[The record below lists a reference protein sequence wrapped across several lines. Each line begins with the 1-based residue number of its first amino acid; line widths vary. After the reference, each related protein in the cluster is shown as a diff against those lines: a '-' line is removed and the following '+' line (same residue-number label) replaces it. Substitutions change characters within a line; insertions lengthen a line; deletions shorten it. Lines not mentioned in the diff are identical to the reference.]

1 MRFSSRPA
9 RQLALAAGLLG
20 FASLT
25 ACNKGGGDFAKTKSG
40 IEYKIFKKVG
50 SSYERRE
57 IGPEGDPTYKD
68 RIGKFLLGHM
78 RYTTGKDSVLQN
90 TRRDVGMAVPLPLQE
105 LRQKGAPDEALSLLQ
120 PGDSGV
126 FRFQVDSLIKPK
138 SGQPVPSFLRR
149 GGNVVMMYVATT
161 NKLMT
166 SEEATAMQPD
176 LQKAQAKI
184 MASPEYAKRMQAQ
197 QEVQKKMQKEAQAK
211 MMASPEYAKQM
222 QAQKEAQAK
231 ALARP
236 EVQAQLKK
244 DDAVLQDY
252 IKKNNLTMQK
262 TASGIYY
269 QVLKPGTGP
278 KPTNGQTVSVNYS
291 GTLLSG
297 KEFDSSA
304 KAGKPID
311 FPIGQGQVIP
321 GWDEGIALLNK
332 GSRAILLI
340 PSSLAYGPRAMGTDI
355 PADSPLKF
363 EVELVD
369 VQ

>member
-1 MRFSSRPA
+1 MRFSSRSA
-9 RQLALAAGLLG
+9 RQLALAAGVLS

-25 ACNKGGGDFAKTKSG
+25 ACNKDGGDFAKTKSG

-50 SSYERRE
+50 NSYERRD
-57 IGPEGDPTYKD
+57 INPDGDPTYKD

-78 RYTTGKDSVLQN
+78 QYRTGKDSVLQN
-90 TRRDVGMAVPLPLQE
+90 TRRDVGLPVPLPLQE
-105 LRQKGAPDEALSLLQ
+105 LKQKGAPDEALSLLQ

-138 SGQPVPSFLRR
+138 SGQPVPPFLRR

-161 NKLMT
+161 GKLIDQA
-166 SEEATAMQPD
+166 EAQAMQPE
-176 LQKAQAKI
+176 LQKRAMAAQLKQR
-184 MASPEYAKRMQAQ
+184 MASPEF
-197 QEVQKKMQKEAQAK
+197 KKQMEAQKA
-211 MMASPEYAKQM
+211 
-222 QAQKEAQAK
+222 AQAK
-231 ALARP
+231 ALAEP
-236 EVQAQLKK
+236 AVQAQFKK

-269 QVLKPGTGP
+269 QVLKPGTGA
-278 KPTNGQTVSVNYS
+278 KPTSGQTVSVNYS

-311 FPIGQGQVIP
+311 FPIGQGAVIP

-340 PSSLAYGPRAMGTDI
+340 PSPLAYGTRGAGADI
-355 PADSPLKF
+355 PANSPLKF

>member
-1 MRFSSRPA
+1 MRFSSRSA
-9 RQLALAAGLLG
+9 RQLALAAGVLS

-57 IGPEGDPTYKD
+57 IGPDGDPTYKD
-68 RIGKFLLGHM
+68 RVGKFLLGNM
-78 RYTTGKDSVLQN
+78 QYRTGKDSVLQN
-90 TRRDVGMAVPLPLQE
+90 TRRDVGLPVPLPLQE
-105 LRQKGAPDEALSLLQ
+105 LKQKGMPDEALSMLQ

-138 SGQPVPSFLRR
+138 SGQPVPPFLRK
-149 GGNVVMMYVATT
+149 GGNVVQMFVSTT
-161 NKLMT
+161 DKLIT
-166 SEEATAMQPD
+166 QAEAQAMQPE
-176 LQKAQAKI
+176 LQKRAMAAQLKQ
-184 MASPEYAKRMQAQ
+184 R
-197 QEVQKKMQKEAQAK
+197 
-211 MMASPEYAKQM
+211 MASPEYAKQM
-222 QAQKEAQAK
+222 QAQKDAQAK
-231 ALARP
+231 AMAAP

-244 DDAVLQDY
+244 DDAVLQEY
-252 IKKNNLTMQK
+252 IKKNGLTVQK
-262 TASGIYY
+262 TPSGIYY
-269 QVLKPGTGP
+269 QVLKPGTGAP
-278 KPTNGQTVSVNYS
+278 AKAGQTVSVNYN

-297 KEFDSSA
+297 KQFDSSD

-311 FPIGQGQVIP
+311 FPLGQGAVIP

-340 PSSLAYGPRAMGTDI
+340 PSSLAYGTRGAGADI
-355 PADSPLKF
+355 PANAPLRF

>member
-25 ACNKGGGDFAKTKSG
+25 ACNKDGGDFAKTKSG

-50 SSYERRE
+50 NSYERRD
-57 IGPEGDPTYKD
+57 INPEGDPTYKD
-68 RIGKFLLGHM
+68 RVGKFLLGHM
-78 RYTTGKDSVLQN
+78 QYLTGKDSVLQN
-90 TRRDVGMAVPLPLQE
+90 TRRDVGLPVPLPLQE
-105 LRQKGAPDEALSLLQ
+105 IKIKGAPDEALSLLQ

-138 SGQPVPSFLRR
+138 SGQPVPPFLRR
-149 GGNVVMMYVATT
+149 GGNVVIMRVATT
-161 NKLMT
+161 DKLIT
-166 SEEATAMQPD
+166 KDEAAAMQPE
-176 LQKAQAKI
+176 LQKRAMAAQMKQR
-184 MASPEYAKRMQAQ
+184 MASPEFK
-197 QEVQKKMQKEAQAK
+197 
-211 MMASPEYAKQM
+211 KQM
-222 QAQKEAQAK
+222 EEQKAAQAK
-231 ALARP
+231 ALSTP
-236 EVQAQLKK
+236 EVQAQFKK

-262 TASGIYY
+262 TPSGIYY

-278 KPTNGQTVSVNYS
+278 KPTSGQTVSVNYS

-340 PSSLAYGPRAMGTDI
+340 PSPLAYGTRGAGADI